1 MTRFLRCLIAAALLP
16 AFLLVPQLST
26 AQSSQALFDN
36 YLELR
41 ARLDTLMKNRDIAEV
56 MPLFG
61 DASTPEDLEA
71 LEQRVREIYPQ
82 DFENVALIRRQDL
95 EHGFRQELIA
105 YWVGTAYI
113 YVHLLLHQRE
123 DAIIALNFN
132 FNSEF
137 DDLNSKF

>member
-1 MTRFLRCLIAAALLP
+1 MKLLFRCLFVVLLAVAPHLAA
-16 AFLLVPQLST
+16 
-26 AQSSQALFDN
+26 AQSSQAVFDN

-61 DASTPEDLEA
+61 DTSEAADLEA
-71 LEQRVREIYPQ
+71 LEQRVRGIYPQ
-82 DFENVALIRRQDL
+82 DFENVALIRRHDL
-95 EHGFRQELIA
+95 DHGFRQELIA

-113 YVHLLLHQRE
+113 YVYMLLHQRD
-123 DAIIALNFN
+123 DAIIALGFN

-137 DDLNSKF
+137 HDLNDKF